1 MKKFL
6 VTAISMLLISFSAV
20 SELLKGTVIA
30 IHDGDTLTLKSSDK
44 ERKVR
49 LVGIDAP
56 ELGQPYGV
64 ESRNALREAVLN
76 RELKVETFKTDKY
89 GRYLGKVSLDGQD
102 INLKQ
107 VHTGMAWVYTE
118 YLRELSKA
126 DRSIYLDAEAKSK
139 SEGTG
144 LWKMN
149 EPIEP

>member
-1 MKKFL
+1 MKRLLF
-6 VTAISMLLISFSAV
+6 TAIAWLLFTFSSVA
-20 SELLKGTVIA
+20 ELLTGTVIA
-30 IHDGDTLTLKSSDK
+30 VHDGDTLTLKRVKD

-49 LVGIDAP
+49 LAGIDAP

-118 YLRELSKA
+118 YLRELSNA
-126 DRSIYLDAEAKSK
+126 DRSCLSPTISTK
-139 SEGTG
+139 
-144 LWKMN
+144 
-149 EPIEP
+149 